1 MLRSACPTPA
11 LFAYPTL
18 TQTRLNSTNED
29 GPRIPVRYLEAIT
42 PDMKPENYRQERQER
57 RRQYMSEG
65 ALPKT
70 TVYVGNLFFDVTA
83 EDVRKQ
89 FEKFGA
95 VENALIV
102 HDARGLSKG

>member
-1 MLRSACPTPA
+1 
-11 LFAYPTL
+11 
-18 TQTRLNSTNED
+18 
-29 GPRIPVRYLEAIT
+29 
-42 PDMKPENYRQERQER
+42 MKPEDYRQERQER